1 MWAKKTVLA
10 LKINH
15 ELIKGWSLELYVGYM
30 RCILTHLH
38 VDYTGIHSD
47 THISSLVSRVFHIF
61 YSSSRDGNFH

>member
-15 ELIKGWSLELYVGYM
+15 ELIKGWSCMWVI
-30 RCILTHLH
+30 CDVN
-38 VDYTGIHSD
+38 VDYGD
-47 THISSLVSRVFHIF
+47 AFSSPVSRVFHIF

>member
-15 ELIKGWSLELYVGYM
+15 ELIKGWSLELYVGYI
-30 RCILTHLH
+30 RCILTFTWI
-38 VDYTGIHSD
+38 TGIYSE
-47 THISSLVSRVFHIF
+47 THISSQVSRIFHIF